1 VPYLRFLDVSLVLAT
16 APLVLLSGMPRL
28 GYAVGAG
35 AWVLTRAGSALLQ
48 ARARRAGS
56 VASRAGL
63 QLAAM
68 MSRVWLVAGAVL
80 LARYAGGRDDGIM
93 AAALVL
99 GAFTVYFATSLAT
112 RGGTLRAGAQA
123 QGRPSPP

>member
-1 VPYLRFLDVSLVLAT
+1 MPYLRFLDVSLVLAA

-28 GYAVGAG
+28 GYAVAAG
-35 AWVLTRAGSALLQ
+35 AWLLTRAGSALMQ

-56 VASRAGL
+56 VAGRAGL

-99 GAFTVYFATSLAT
+99 VAFTVYFATSLAT
-112 RGGTLRAGAQA
+112 HGRTLRTGPRP
-123 QGRPSPP
+123 QGRTSSP